1 MRSEVAQKLR
11 FVRQVYLDSTTDSD
25 HRRLPRGGGDGD
37 GAHLV
42 VKAIVV
48 SIVHDKVEDICDW
61 LASCL

>member
-1 MRSEVAQKLR
+1 MRSELAQKGR
-11 FVRQVYLDSTTDSD
+11 FVRQVYLDATSDSD
-25 HRRLPRGGGDGD
+25 HGRLPRGGGDGN
-37 GAHLV
+37 GAHLA